1 MVTVIGITSLT
12 NTPLFWALC
21 VLLTQKQ
28 TQFLFGNN
36 NHFMAQITNEIL
48 HKCSAAQFIG
58 KIDLFTHTA
67 AILNLKGVLSDGQG
81 TLTQYL
87 PALFWQRENFTV
99 YFSGKRRSLLH
110 PNTVQWSFLSHYN
123 HFLGKHKEKF
133 GPKRTHEYWACIG
146 SCYNTIILLKFN

>member
-1 MVTVIGITSLT
+1 MIFHCGTPYCSPFLGIVVYKIMVTVIGITSLT

-58 KIDLFTHTA
+58 KIDLFTDTA
-67 AILNLKGVLSDGQG
+67 AISNLKGVLSDGQG
-81 TLTQYL
+81 ALSQYL
-87 PALFWQRENFTV
+87 PALFWQRE
-99 YFSGKRRSLLH
+99 LH
-110 PNTVQWSFLSHYN
+110 CI
-123 HFLGKHKEKF
+123 FLGKKAIIITSKHS
-133 GPKRTHEYWACIG
+133 TM
-146 SCYNTIILLKFN
+146 IILFPLQSFSRKT